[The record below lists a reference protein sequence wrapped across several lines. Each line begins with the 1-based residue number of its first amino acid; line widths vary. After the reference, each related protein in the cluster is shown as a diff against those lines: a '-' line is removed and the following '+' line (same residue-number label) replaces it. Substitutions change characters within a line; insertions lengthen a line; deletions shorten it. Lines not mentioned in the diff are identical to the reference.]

1 MSIRGESLC
10 INTGKHVF
18 KYGKTKN
25 MNKVLCTNGLYLL
38 HVKFIDEYTVIRIGK
53 SVYSR

>member
-1 MSIRGESLC
+1 MSIRRESLC